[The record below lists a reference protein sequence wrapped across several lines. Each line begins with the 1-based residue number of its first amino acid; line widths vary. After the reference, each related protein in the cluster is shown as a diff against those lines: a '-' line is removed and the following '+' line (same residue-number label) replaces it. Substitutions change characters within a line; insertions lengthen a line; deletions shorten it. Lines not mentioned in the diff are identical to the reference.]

1 MATRTSIAAIAI
13 LIGLLLTWA
22 TGMYPTPFTRIQ
34 IDVVTYGAP
43 LPYSTRVI
51 PIEFATYDRTNI
63 VLDLTFW
70 AILIYLILAVILH
83 TSPPKKPEQA

>member
-1 MATRTSIAAIAI
+1 MTTRPVTAAIAV

-22 TGMYPTPFTRIQ
+22 TGVYPTLFARIQ

-51 PIEFATYDRTNI
+51 PTEFLTYDWFNLA
-63 VLDLTFW
+63 LDLAFW
-70 AILIYLILAVILH
+70 AIISYLILAVILR
-83 TSPPKKPEQA
+83 TSPPKKREQ

>member
-1 MATRTSIAAIAI
+1 MTTRPVTAAIAI

-51 PIEFATYDRTNI
+51 PTEFITYDWFNLA
-63 VLDLTFW
+63 LDLAFW
-70 AILIYLILAVILH
+70 AIITYLILAVILR
-83 TSPPKKPEQA
+83 TSPPKKPEQ